1 MAPESCQEAEEAEKE
16 ASLSLVDQEP
26 VNGHLEP
33 PAGTPQ
39 EPVAPTCPQD
49 TKPSSPSERSARN
62 QEKFLQNQVQKLTL
76 CTLLEQEKS
85 QLEERLLQ
93 TMTTMQQLEAELQAF
108 QKSCLL
114 QLARSSCCFL
124 TRVSGWRTWTGTALP
139 SGIPTSSS
147 TLSPAQTKSNFA
159 GQAIL
164 QGCRAGGRACL
175 GICGPESK
183 FYL

>member
-1 MAPESCQEAEEAEKE
+1 VVFSVNLEVGAAEIAP
-16 ASLSLVDQEP
+16 
-26 VNGHLEP
+26 
-33 PAGTPQ
+33 
-39 EPVAPTCPQD
+39 
-49 TKPSSPSERSARN
+49 SPRSARN

-76 CTLLEQEKS
+76 ELKEQKKQAQLEKS